1 MANAIAA
8 MMMMK
13 LNSDRATISRRP
25 KRSASRP
32 QSGAKTA
39 VIAGVTPSVTPVH
52 AAMTPTSVTPIWLM

>member
-1 MANAIAA
+1 

-13 LNSDRATISRRP
+13 LKSDRATINRRP

-32 QSGAKTA
+32 QSGANTA
-39 VIAGVTPSVTPVH
+39 VIAGVTPSVTPVQ